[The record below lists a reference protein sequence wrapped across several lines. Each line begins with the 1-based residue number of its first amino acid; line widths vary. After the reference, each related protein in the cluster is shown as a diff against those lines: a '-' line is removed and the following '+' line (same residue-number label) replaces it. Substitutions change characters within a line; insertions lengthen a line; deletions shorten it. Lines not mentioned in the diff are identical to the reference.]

1 MAEQKKQKASIL
13 KDALILFLITV
24 VAGGLLG
31 LVNQI
36 TMDPIKKS
44 EAKAKEE
51 AYKVVFADSSSFE
64 ENSEINDKLKSATFD
79 GAEITEILEAKDAEG
94 STVGYVLSL
103 TAKEGY
109 GGDVTFTIG
118 VRTDAT
124 MTGMSVLSHSETAG
138 LGANCTTEDFTSQF
152 VDLKGPEVA
161 YSKEGASAD
170 NEFDALSGA
179 TITTKALT
187 KAINAGLG
195 FLSENGYIQA

>member
-36 TMDPIKKS
+36 TKDPI
-44 EAKAKEE
+44 EASKIKAKEE
-51 AYKVVFADSSSFE
+51 AYKVVFADSNSFE
-64 ENSEINDKLKSATFD
+64 ENSEINDKLASATFD
-79 GAEITEILEAKDAEG
+79 GAEVTEILEAKDEGG
-94 STVGYVLSL
+94 STIGYVLSL

-118 VRTDAT
+118 VSTDGT
-124 MTGMSVLSHSETAG
+124 MTGLSVLSHSETAG
-138 LGANCTTEDFTSQF
+138 LGANCTTEEFTSQF
-152 VDLKGPEVA
+152 VGLKGPEVA

-187 KAINAGLG
+187 KAVNAGLG